1 MSPCPRARP
10 VIEDFG
16 YARTRRTLSSTAKL
30 LSALNLDGPLLVGL
44 GLLALYGMAILY
56 SASGQS
62 IDTVLRTLV
71 RIALGTAAMLALTH
85 ASPNLLRRLSPWIY
99 VMGVLL
105 LLVVELTGVIGKGA
119 QRWLN
124 LGIVRFQPSE
134 IMKLAVP
141 MLAAWYLHDRPLPPD
156 WRAMLML
163 AVIIFLPAGLVA
175 MQPDLGTAALIAAS
189 GALLALMAG
198 LSLRIVIV
206 LLLLAVGGAFAGWHF
221 LHDYQ
226 RERVL
231 TFLNPQTDPL
241 GAGYH
246 IIQSQIAL
254 GSGGVFGKGWMH
266 GSQAQLQFLPERST
280 DFIFA
285 VVGEEFGL
293 VGLILLL
300 ALYLFIV
307 ARALWLAMQTND
319 TYSRL
324 LGLCIALTF
333 FVYVFINAGMV
344 SGLLPVVGVPLP
356 LVSYGGTSVVTLLA
370 GFGILMGLYSH
381 RKLVGS

>member
-1 MSPCPRARP
+1 M
-10 VIEDFG
+10 IELENAG
-16 YARTRRTLSSTAKL
+16 IARTRRTLSASAKL

-44 GLLALYGMAILY
+44 TILALYGLVILY

-62 IDTVLRTLV
+62 VDTIVRTLV
-71 RIALGTAAMLALTH
+71 RIALGAAAMLALTH
-85 ASPNLLRRLSPWIY
+85 ASPNFLRRISPWLYFIG
-99 VMGVLL
+99 VMLL
-105 LLVVELTGVIGKGA
+105 LIVELTGVIGKGA

-124 LGIVRFQPSE
+124 LGFFRFQPSE
-134 IMKLAVP
+134 IMKLGVP
-141 MLAAWYLHDRPLPPD
+141 MMAAWYLHDRALPPN
-156 WRAMLML
+156 WRSLIMVAI
-163 AVIIFLPAGLVA
+163 IIFVPVGLVA
-175 MQPDLGTAALIAAS
+175 IEPDLGTAALIAAS
-189 GALLALMAG
+189 GALLVLMGG
-198 LSLRIVIV
+198 LSMRIVGALLV
-206 LLLLAVGGAFAGWHF
+206 LGVGAGFAGWHL

-226 RERVL
+226 RQRVL
-231 TFLNPQTDPL
+231 TFLNPETDPL

-246 IIQSQIAL
+246 TIQAQIAL

-293 VGLILLL
+293 IGLILLL
-300 ALYLFIV
+300 AIYLFIIS
-307 ARALWLAMQTND
+307 RAVWLGMQTND

-324 LGLCIALTF
+324 LALSLALTF

-370 GFGILMGLYSH
+370 GFGILMGLYSS
-381 RKLVGS
+381 RKLVKT